1 MDYSELHNISSNLS
15 NLVSNSVVMNATK
28 DIKRQLDVEIADEGH
43 SHLKMGENGITLIPQ
58 PSDDPLDPLVRPF

>member
-1 MDYSELHNISSNLS
+1 
-15 NLVSNSVVMNATK
+15 MNATK

-58 PSDDPLDPLVRPF
+58 PSDDPLDPLVRLFKILTL